1 MMTIDPSNCYDP
13 QFLLVL
19 LLESKNCVMLLASFM
34 VLDCCLFRTSD
45 EDSGCAALLNW
56 CWEQQK
62 SSSFLSQR
70 PLWPKVIAK
79 QWPQNLEFSCVCFKY
94 LSIHRSSRNYTSN
107 DHDCVH
113 TNQPLPITEQVKF
126 KDCPNYCA
134 SFLYDIMMIIIRW
147 LSNYNL

>member
-1 MMTIDPSNCYDP
+1 MMTIDPSNSYNP
-13 QFLLVL
+13 QFFLVL

-70 PLWPKVIAK
+70 SLWPKVIAK
-79 QWPQNLEFSCVCFKY
+79 HWHHNVELSFVCFEY
-94 LSIHRSSRNYTSN
+94 PSIHRSSRNYTSN

-113 TNQPLPITEQVKF
+113 TNQPLPITEQVKS
-126 KDCPNYCA
+126 KECPNYCA
-134 SFLYDIMMIIIRW
+134 SFLYDIMIIIICW
-147 LSNYNL
+147 L